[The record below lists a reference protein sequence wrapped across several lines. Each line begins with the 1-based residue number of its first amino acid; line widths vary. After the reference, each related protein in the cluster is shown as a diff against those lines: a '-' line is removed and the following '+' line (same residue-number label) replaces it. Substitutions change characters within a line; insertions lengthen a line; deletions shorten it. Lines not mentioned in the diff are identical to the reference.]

1 MNACYPRCA
10 HTMHLSPFE
19 LICIFDYQPV
29 TPLLLLEDTPAL
41 PDSVHLPPHMGAI
54 CCTDSSQYQ
63 EKLLHICRL
72 FRQQYMRLRH
82 VGGLGGFAGSRQ
94 HLWTFLWHHN
104 VSRNMLLCLVSPVT
118 VASCQL
124 RFFFVTSVNSA
135 HTPDAWVCHHL
146 NELHVTLW

>member
-82 VGGLGGFAGSRQ
+82 VGELGGFAGSRQ